1 MRTNEAIGLVL
12 ARPARLLGTEPFFM
26 EFIAGIEESLSER
39 GHSLL
44 LHIVQHQEEEIATH
58 RRWAERSLVAAVVL
72 VNVTTSD
79 RRPAVLR
86 ELGMPAVIA
95 GGLRDEPG
103 IPAVSTD
110 AAGAMREALE
120 RLLALGHRRIARV
133 TGPAGLLHT
142 RVRSDTMRAECA
154 AAGIEPQL
162 VEGDYSPQA
171 GERLTAAL
179 LSGPRRPTA
188 ILYDN
193 DVMAIAGLGA
203 ARAAGVAVPAELS
216 LVAWD
221 DSAMCRLTSP
231 PFTTMT
237 VDVHRFGTL
246 VADSVLELIE
256 GRPVGERWSPAAR
269 FTPRGT
275 TAPVPGD
282 QSVNS

>member
-1 MRTNEAIGLVL
+1 MGTTEAIGLVL
-12 ARPARLLGTEPFFM
+12 ARPARLLGAEPFFM
-26 EFIAGIEESLSER
+26 EFIAGIEESLAER
-39 GHSLL
+39 GYSLL
-44 LHIVQHQEEEIATH
+44 LRIVQHQEEEIATH
-58 RRWAERSLVAAVVL
+58 RRWAERGLVEAVVL
-72 VNVTTSD
+72 VNVTTTD
-79 RRPAVLR
+79 GRPAVLR

-110 AAGAMREALE
+110 AAGPMREALE

-133 TGPAGLLHT
+133 TGPAALLHT

-154 AAGIEPQL
+154 AAGIEPVL
-162 VEGDYSPQA
+162 VEGDYSAEA

-179 LSGPRRPTA
+179 LAAPHRPTA

-203 ARAAGVAVPAELS
+203 AKAAGVAVPSALS

-221 DSAMCRLTSP
+221 DSAMCRLTAP

-246 VADSVLELIE
+246 VAASVLELID
-256 GRPVGERWSPAAR
+256 GRPVAGRWSPAAR

-275 TAPVPGD
+275 TAPAPGG
-282 QSVNS
+282 S